1 MFYEPKNGYPFE
13 IDPLNALVFPR
24 PIGRISSL
32 SKTGI
37 PNLAPY
43 SFFNAVAYT
52 PPQVMFAASFEPN
65 TYVYKDSV
73 ENILKTKEFVVNFVT
88 NTMSQKMN
96 LSSIDAPKDIDEFDF
111 SKIKKRKSKKVK
123 PFSVS
128 NSPVNLECRLLQKI
142 DLKSSLKNKFHNKII
157 IGEVIGIYINNQFIN
172 DGRIDSTAMQYVGRL
187 GYEEYTTIKSKFKM
201 KRPSWKEFSK
211 K

>member
-24 PIGRISSL
+24 PIGWISSL
-32 SKTGI
+32 SQKGI

-52 PPQVMFAASFEPN
+52 PPQVMFAASFKPSTN
-65 TYVYKDSV
+65 VYKDSV

-88 NTMSQKMN
+88 NAMSQKMN

-123 PFSVS
+123 PFSVL
-128 NSPVNLECRLLQKI
+128 NSPVNLECKFLQKV
-142 DLKSSLKNKFHNKII
+142 DLKTSLKNKFHNKII
-157 IGEVIGIYINNQFIN
+157 IGEVVGIYINNQFIK

-187 GYEEYTTIKSKFKM
+187 GYAEYTTIKSKFKM

>member
-24 PIGRISSL
+24 PIGWISSL
-32 SKTGI
+32 SQKGI

-52 PPQVMFAASFEPN
+52 PPQVMFAASFKPSRN
-65 TYVYKDSV
+65 AYKDSV

-88 NTMSQKMN
+88 NAMSQKMN

-111 SKIKKRKSKKVK
+111 GKIKKRKSKKVK
-123 PFSVS
+123 PFSVL

-142 DLKSSLKNKFHNKII
+142 DLKSSLNNKFHNKII
-157 IGEVIGIYINNQFIN
+157 IGEIVGIYIDNQFIKN
-172 DGRIDSTAMQYVGRL
+172 GRIDSIAMQYVGRL
-187 GYEEYTTIKSKFKM
+187 GYAEYTTIKSKFKM
-201 KRPSWKEFSK
+201 KRPIWKEFSK
-211 K
+211 E